1 MNKTIQ
7 IINKVFTIGGIP
19 ILLALTPCQV
29 SGKTTVTYVPDKEQ
43 VKEIVLENKSLRY
56 TITINNA
63 VKLVSILDKS
73 SGYDYLGNNE
83 PLIFTSV
90 YPHARWLDN
99 VGYQLFTVE
108 EVRKEG
114 RDGISIWQQ
123 SSYVENSWVVV
134 QEFSLGEGHE
144 LYWKSSIT
152 STATGGRSYREART
166 RTSTV
171 KFPVIVTL
179 PLPSEVNI
187 VLPPDSFSVFTFNVA
202 PEVTCTVSPVV
213 PKVRS

>member
-7 IINKVFTIGGIP
+7 IINKVFTIGAIP
-19 ILLALTPCQV
+19 ILLALTPRQV

-73 SGYDYLGNNE
+73 SGYDYLGKNE

-90 YPHARWLDN
+90 YPHGRWLDN

-108 EVRKEG
+108 EVSKEG
-114 RDGISIWQQ
+114 RERGAPR
-123 SSYVENSWVVV
+123 V
-134 QEFSLGEGHE
+134 
-144 LYWKSSIT
+144 
-152 STATGGRSYREART
+152 T
-166 RTSTV
+166 RRL
-171 KFPVIVTL
+171 KA
-179 PLPSEVNI
+179 EYY
-187 VLPPDSFSVFTFNVA
+187 
-202 PEVTCTVSPVV
+202 
-213 PKVRS
+213 